1 MRLQTYIKNNGGYT
15 KSEVMNLQNEGRI
28 LVNGVINNL
37 SYNLKDNDVVTID
50 GEVITKVEL
59 SYYLY
64 NKPIGVVCT
73 NDKNVTN
80 NIISTLNIGKR
91 IYPVGRLD
99 KDTHGLIILTKDNK
113 LTHYVLENKE
123 IEKEYIVVI
132 SGIITTEFINK
143 MKEPIMIHGKLTI
156 PAKVRKISDHALSVT
171 LVDGRYHEVRSL
183 VKNGGERLVDLKRV
197 RIGKISL
204 DDYNLSP
211 GDYIEVPELKNLL

>member
-1 MRLQTYIKNNGGYT
+1 MITSPSIVT
-15 KSEVMNLQNEGRI
+15 TS
-28 LVNGVINNL
+28 L
-37 SYNLKDNDVVTID
+37 SFK
-50 GEVITKVEL
+50 
-59 SYYLY
+59 LY
-64 NKPIGVVCT
+64 DKPIGVVCT

-99 KDTHGLIILTKDNK
+99 KDTHGLIILTNDNK